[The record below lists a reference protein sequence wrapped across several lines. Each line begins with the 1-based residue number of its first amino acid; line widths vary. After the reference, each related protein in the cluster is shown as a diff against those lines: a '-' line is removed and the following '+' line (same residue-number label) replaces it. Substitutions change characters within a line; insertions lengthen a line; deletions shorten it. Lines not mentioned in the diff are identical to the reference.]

1 MAIDFSQVKA
11 ISIPSGDVKQVSI
24 GGVVV
29 WKKPVST
36 CTISYRKAVY
46 QSTLPTSIVVPYGY
60 ALTSADLPTQTDS
73 AAFSVTGWTLDGTNP
88 VSVGTIVTSDITLC
102 AIHQWTKTTTVGKN
116 TRQSTTNYT
125 SGPSVSIANTLGDA
139 RSSSSTMTNSITKSY
154 TGPGTGTEYYCWGY
168 MATFIGQVGNFNL
181 DHAARV
187 EWTPSRSSVGFTN
200 SSGITQVSNYTATY
214 PCMVIRHVD
223 DNSYIYSLAQNST
236 NKISYSTPEPH
247 SGSTIRVYIQHG
259 GSYNGT
265 DYGAWRTGYKRNYSS
280 SDSGSITANP
290 TSVTEVVTLYT
301 LPVS

>member
-11 ISIPSGDVKQVSI
+11 ISIPSGNVKQLSI

-29 WKKPVST
+29 WKKASST
-36 CTISYRKAVY
+36 CTISYRKSNY
-46 QSTLPTSIVVPYGY
+46 QSTLPTSLVVPYGY

-73 AAFSVTGWTLDGTNP
+73 ESFSVIGWTLDGINP
-88 VSVGTIVTSDITLC
+88 VSVGTVVTSDITLC
-102 AIHQWTKTTTVGKN
+102 AIHQWTKTTTIGSNARK
-116 TRQSTTNYT
+116 STTNYT
-125 SGPSVSIANTLGDA
+125 SGPTVSISKTLGDA
-139 RSSSSTMTNSITKSY
+139 RSSSSNMTNSMSKSY
-154 TGPGTGTEYYCWGY
+154 TGPGVGSSYYCWAY
-168 MATFIGQVGNFNL
+168 MATFIGQVGNFNI

-187 EWTPSRSSVGFTN
+187 EWTPSRSSVGYTN
-200 SSGITQVSNYTATY
+200 SSGITQVTNYTNTY
-214 PCMVIRHVD
+214 PCMVIRYVD
-223 DNSYIYSLAQNST
+223 DSSYIYSLAQNST

-265 DYGAWRTGYKRNYSS
+265 DYGAYRTGYKRNNSS

-290 TSVTEVVTLYT
+290 TSVTEVVTIYT